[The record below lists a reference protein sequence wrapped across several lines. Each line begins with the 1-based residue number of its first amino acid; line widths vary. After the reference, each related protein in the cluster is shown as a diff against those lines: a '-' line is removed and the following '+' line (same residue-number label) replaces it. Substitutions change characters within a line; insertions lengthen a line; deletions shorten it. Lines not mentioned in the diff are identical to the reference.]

1 MALGGDALRGRRIEA
16 VAQVEVAVGLGIERA
31 GAERDVGAAEI
42 ARLARQQRQAEALA
56 QPAGEADVVGMEVR
70 DDQAGQGPA
79 RQRPGDERVPDGAR
93 GVVADAGVQDGPA
106 VAVIDQVDV
115 DVVEPERQGNA
126 RPQDARRD
134 LDDLPRGGRLRHRED
149 QGVLSVLVSIRLR
162 SATLRIRAQ
171 RPILG
176 MDCCTA
182 PSPWRPGSYA
192 AVLARGQLA
201 WRYGGCGDG
210 HALSHS
216 AIMTETV
223 AARNRTTR
231 GVLLLAVVVL
241 AWGTMW
247 PVNKA
252 LLAYM
257 TPVWSIAL
265 RTYIS
270 ASALFAISIFM
281 TGVAV
286 PKRGDAPVLV
296 SMVLLHMV
304 GFTILTQLALQ
315 FVPAGQS
322 TVLAYTSVLWAPMF
336 AALFLGERLSLRRAL
351 GLGLGVLGL
360 IVIFNPATFDWS
372 NRGAVLG
379 NAAIL
384 LAAMLWAASIV
395 HNRGHAWRS
404 TPFQLAPWQALL
416 AAAILTLVALRVR
429 GAARGAVERPFR
441 AAAAVRRHPRHRAR
455 LLGGG
460 GELLRAAR
468 LHHVARADGHARGQ
482 HRRIDGTAGRAAD
495 VDADRGAGAD
505 PARRGRRHLRRQC
518 VAARRLRPEPVE
530 GRPHTRL
537 AVVRQAH
544 HWVEGR
550 CGRPQAGSIPLCRM
564 IGAAAGAVR

>member
-1 MALGGDALRGRRIEA
+1 
-16 VAQVEVAVGLGIERA
+16 
-31 GAERDVGAAEI
+31 
-42 ARLARQQRQAEALA
+42 
-56 QPAGEADVVGMEVR
+56 
-70 DDQAGQGPA
+70 
-79 RQRPGDERVPDGAR
+79 
-93 GVVADAGVQDGPA
+93 
-106 VAVIDQVDV
+106 
-115 DVVEPERQGNA
+115 
-126 RPQDARRD
+126 
-134 LDDLPRGGRLRHRED
+134 
-149 QGVLSVLVSIRLR
+149 
-162 SATLRIRAQ
+162 
-171 RPILG
+171 
-176 MDCCTA
+176 
-182 PSPWRPGSYA
+182 
-192 AVLARGQLA
+192 
-201 WRYGGCGDG
+201 
-210 HALSHS
+210 
-216 AIMTETV
+216 MTETL

-315 FVPAGQS
+315 FVPAGRS
-322 TVLAYTSVLWAPMF
+322 TVLAYTSVLWAPLF

-372 NRGAVLG
+372 NRTAVFG

-384 LAAMLWAASIV
+384 LAAMLWGASIV

-416 AAAILTLVALRVR
+416 AAAILTPVALVFE
-429 GAARGAVERPFR
+429 GAPAVQWNAHSALLLLFAGIPGT
-441 AAAAVRRHPRHRAR
+441 ALAYWAAAVSSSELPASTTSLGLMATPAVSIVVSMG
-455 LLGGG
+455 LLG
-460 GELLRAAR
+460 EQPTLTLIAALALILLG
-468 LHHVARADGHARGQ
+468 VGVG
-482 HRRIDGTAGRAAD
+482 IS
-495 VDADRGAGAD
+495 
-505 PARRGRRHLRRQC
+505 
-518 VAARRLRPEPVE
+518 
-530 GRPHTRL
+530 
-537 AVVRQAH
+537 
-544 HWVEGR
+544 
-550 CGRPQAGSIPLCRM
+550 GSI
-564 IGAAAGAVR
+564 GASRR